1 MLVYLGVKSI
11 FLLFIELKNSGIDFK
26 ITDKRHFTPNVEYK
40 STLAKCKRL
49 LTAFPMQKRMSMLF
63 RAITDTVTDGRTDLT
78 DHVGIK
84 INLTHPNLGFLVRK
98 IKAKQA
104 AAKAENP
111 ERTMPSRK
119 KAPEVQQV
127 PQKISQKTSQK
138 TAAQNNPLTKLPSG
152 ITVSK
157 INKEP
162 GLAATSSTRSSRNS
176 AAAAEAAATA
186 AAIGM

>member
-1 MLVYLGVKSI
+1 MLVCLGEKSI

-26 ITDKRHFTPNVEYK
+26 ISDKRHFTPNVEYK

-84 INLTHPNLGFLVRK
+84 INLNHPNLAFLVRK

-119 KAPEVQQV
+119 KAPEVQQI
-127 PQKISQKTSQK
+127 PQKKT
-138 TAAQNNPLTKLPSG
+138 TAQNNPLTKLPSG

-162 GLAATSSTRSSRNS
+162 ALATGSTRASRNS

-186 AAIGM
+186 AAIGMFL